1 MDYSYFN
8 QFSNGWAIISA
19 EELNDLD
26 INSIL
31 VNLNTGKF
39 FQIETIT
46 PMTDVNTDR
55 PSRLMT
61 YKYYADSRGSLAKTN
76 KQLLTEYKIVLVAN
90 LYERIVPISTYERS
104 VRINLSILKGLESKI
119 KPVKP

>member
-55 PSRLMT
+55 PNRLIT

>member
-55 PSRLMT
+55 PNRLIT

-90 LYERIVPISTYERS
+90 LYERIVPISTYERN